1 MPVGVLEFFSRGK
14 DAMNVSRSSMEQERL
29 VAKLEPALAR
39 LAARGILRSYR
50 KNAIIINEGEAG
62 DSLFVLLQGEVKVY
76 ATDENGRE
84 ITYGTIHAGDYFG
97 EMSLDGGPRSA
108 SVMTLEPCLCSLVSR
123 AAVLQHL
130 ADEPGFAVSL
140 VSQVIRRARSAT
152 ETARQ
157 MALLD
162 VYGRVIHTLEGQ
174 QGPASSQAPVQ
185 LTQITHQQIASRVG
199 ASREMVSRLLKDLEK
214 GGYVEL
220 GIKRITLKKKLPA
233 RW

>member
-1 MPVGVLEFFSRGK
+1 
-14 DAMNVSRSSMEQERL
+14 MNVSRTAVEHDRL
-29 VAKLEPALAR
+29 LAGLAPSVAR
-39 LAARGILRSYR
+39 LAARGIVRSYR
-50 KNAIIINEGEAG
+50 KNTIILNEGEPG
-62 DSLFVLLQGEVKVY
+62 DSLFVLLQGQVKVY

-84 ITYGTIHAGDYFG
+84 ITFGTIQAGDYFG

-108 SVMTLEPCLCSLVSR
+108 SIMTLEQTLCALVSR
-123 AAVLQHL
+123 AAVQQHL
-130 ADEPGFAVSL
+130 EEEPEFAASL
-140 VSQVIRRARSAT
+140 VWQVIRRARSAT

-174 QGPASSQAPVQ
+174 QGPATSHAPVQ

>member
-1 MPVGVLEFFSRGK
+1 
-14 DAMNVSRSSMEQERL
+14 MNVSRTAVEQDRL
-29 VAKLEPALAR
+29 IARLEPGIAR
-39 LAARGILRSYR
+39 LAARGIVRSYR
-50 KNAIIINEGEAG
+50 KNTIVLNEGEPG
-62 DSLFVLLQGEVKVY
+62 DSLFVLLQGQVKVY

-84 ITYGTIHAGDYFG
+84 ITYGTIQAGDYFG

-108 SVMTLEPCLCSLVSR
+108 SVMTLDPCLCALVSR
-123 AAVLQHL
+123 AAVQQHL
-130 ADEPGFAVSL
+130 ADEPAFALQL
-140 VSQVIRRARSAT
+140 VTQVIRRARSAT

-174 QGPASSQAPVQ
+174 QGPATMQAPVQ

>member
-1 MPVGVLEFFSRGK
+1 
-14 DAMNVSRSSMEQERL
+14 MNVSRTAAEQERL
-29 VAKLEPALAR
+29 IAMLKPGIAR
-39 LAARGILRSYR
+39 LASRGILRSYR
-50 KNAIIINEGEAG
+50 KNTIILNEGEPG
-62 DSLFVLLQGEVKVY
+62 DSLFVLLQGQVKVY

-84 ITYGTIHAGDYFG
+84 ITYGMISAGDYFG

-108 SVMTLEPCLCSLVSR
+108 SVMTVEPTLCALLSR
-123 AAVLQHL
+123 QAVQQHL
-130 ADEPGFAVSL
+130 HEEPAFAMEL

-162 VYGRVIHTLEGQ
+162 VYGRVIHTLESQ
-174 QGPASSQAPVQ
+174 QGPGGTLTPVQ
-185 LTQITHQQIASRVG
+185 LNQITHQQIASRVG

>member
-1 MPVGVLEFFSRGK
+1 
-14 DAMNVSRSSMEQERL
+14 MNVSRTATEQDSLIAAL
-29 VAKLEPALAR
+29 VPTIGK
-39 LAARGILRSYR
+39 LAARGIMRSYR
-50 KNAIIINEGEAG
+50 KNTIVLNEGETG
-62 DSLFVLLQGEVKVY
+62 DSLFVLLEGQVKVY

-84 ITYGTIHAGDYFG
+84 ITYGTIVAGDYFG

-108 SVMTLEPCLCSLVSR
+108 SIMTLDATLCSLVSR
-123 AAVLQHL
+123 AAVQQHL
-130 ADEPGFAVSL
+130 AEEPGFAVSL
-140 VSQVIRRARSAT
+140 VTQVIRRARSAT

-174 QGPASSQAPVQ
+174 QGPASIQAPVQ

-214 GGYVEL
+214 GGYIEL
-220 GIKRITLKKKLPA
+220 GIRRITLLKKLPS

>member
-1 MPVGVLEFFSRGK
+1 
-14 DAMNVSRSSMEQERL
+14 MNVSRAAVEQDRL
-29 VAKLEPALAR
+29 LSGLEPCVAR
-39 LAARGILRSYR
+39 LAARGIIRNYR
-50 KNAIIINEGEAG
+50 KNTIVLNEGEPG
-62 DSLFVLLQGEVKVY
+62 DSIFVLLQGQVKVY

-84 ITYGTIHAGDYFG
+84 ITYGTIEAGDYFG

-108 SVMTLEPCLCSLVSR
+108 SVMTLEPSLCALVAR
-123 AAVLQHL
+123 AAVQQHL
-130 ADEPGFAVSL
+130 ADEPDFALHL
-140 VSQVIRRARSAT
+140 VGQVIRRARRAT

-174 QGPASSQAPVQ
+174 HGPASVQAPVQ

>member
-1 MPVGVLEFFSRGK
+1 MTVARQSV
-14 DAMNVSRSSMEQERL
+14 DQEKL
-29 VAKLEPALAR
+29 LAKLEPSLGR
-39 LAARGILRSYR
+39 LAARGIVRSYR
-50 KNAIIINEGEAG
+50 KNTVVLNEGEAG
-62 DSLFVLLQGEVKVY
+62 DSLFVLLQGQVKVY

-84 ITYGTIHAGDYFG
+84 ITYGTIVAGDYFG
-97 EMSLDGGPRSA
+97 EMSLDGGLRSA

-123 AAVLQHL
+123 AAVQQHL
-130 ADEPGFAVSL
+130 ADEPGFALAL
-140 VSQVIRRARSAT
+140 VTQVIRRARSAT

-162 VYGRVIHTLEGQ
+162 VYGRVIHTLEGEH
-174 QGPASSQAPVQ
+174 GPGSSLAPVE
-185 LTQITHQQIASRVG
+185 LHQITHQQIASRVG

>member
-1 MPVGVLEFFSRGK
+1 MIATRPAV
-14 DAMNVSRSSMEQERL
+14 EQDKL
-29 VAKLEPALAR
+29 IAQLEPAVGR
-39 LAARGILRSYR
+39 LAARGIVRSYR
-50 KNAIIINEGEAG
+50 KNTIILNEGEVG
-62 DSLFVLLQGEVKVY
+62 DSLFVLLQGQVKVY

-84 ITYGTIHAGDYFG
+84 ITYGTIQAGDYFG

-108 SVMTLEPCLCSLVSR
+108 SVMTLDACLCSLVSR
-123 AAVLQHL
+123 AAVQQHL
-130 ADEPGFAVSL
+130 SEEPTFAMRL
-140 VSQVIRRARSAT
+140 VTQVIRRARSAT

-162 VYGRVIHTLEGQ
+162 VYGRMIHTLESE
-174 QGPASSQAPVQ
+174 QGPATTHSPVE

>member
-1 MPVGVLEFFSRGK
+1 
-14 DAMNVSRSSMEQERL
+14 MNVARNAVEQDRL
-29 VAKLEPALAR
+29 LATLEPSLAR
-39 LAARGILRSYR
+39 LAARGIVRNYR
-50 KNAIIINEGEAG
+50 KSTIILNEGEPG
-62 DSLFVLLQGEVKVY
+62 DSLFVLLQGQVKVY

-84 ITYGTIHAGDYFG
+84 ITFGTILAGDYFG

-108 SVMTLEPCLCSLVSR
+108 SIMTLEACLCALVSR
-123 AAVLQHL
+123 AAVQQHL
-130 ADEPGFAVSL
+130 ADEPEFALQL
-140 VSQVIRRARSAT
+140 VTQVIRRARSAT

-174 QGPASSQAPVQ
+174 QGPASIQTPVQ

>member
-1 MPVGVLEFFSRGK
+1 MNMSRT
-14 DAMNVSRSSMEQERL
+14 ANEQERL
-29 VAKLEPALAR
+29 VAKLEPVLAR

-50 KNAIIINEGEAG
+50 KNTIILNEGEPG
-62 DSLFVLLQGEVKVY
+62 DSLFVLLQGQVKVY

-84 ITYGTIHAGDYFG
+84 ITYGTIVAGDYFG

-108 SVMTLEPCLCSLVSR
+108 SIMTLDATLCSLVSR
-123 AAVLQHL
+123 AAVQQHL
-130 ADEPGFAVSL
+130 AEEPGFAVSL

-174 QGPASSQAPVQ
+174 QGPASIQSPVQ

>member
-1 MPVGVLEFFSRGK
+1 
-14 DAMNVSRSSMEQERL
+14 MNVSRTAVEQDRL
-29 VAKLEPALAR
+29 LAALDPSVAR
-39 LAARGILRSYR
+39 LAARGIVRSYR
-50 KNAIIINEGEAG
+50 KNTIIINEGEPG
-62 DSLFVLLQGEVKVY
+62 DSLFVLLQGQVKVY

-84 ITYGTIHAGDYFG
+84 ITYGTIQAGDYFG
-97 EMSLDGGPRSA
+97 EMSLDGGARSA
-108 SVMTLEPCLCSLVSR
+108 SVMTLETCLCALVVR
-123 AAVLQHL
+123 AFVQQHL
-130 ADEPGFAVSL
+130 ADEPDFALQL

-174 QGPASSQAPVQ
+174 QGPATTQGPVQ

>member
-1 MPVGVLEFFSRGK
+1 
-14 DAMNVSRSSMEQERL
+14 MNVSRNSMEKERL
-29 VAKLEPALAR
+29 IARLEPGIAR
-39 LAARGILRSYR
+39 LAARGIVRSYR
-50 KNAIIINEGEAG
+50 KNAIVINEGEAG
-62 DSLFVLLQGEVKVY
+62 DSLFVLLQGQVKVY

-84 ITYGTIHAGDYFG
+84 ITYGTIQAGDYFG

-108 SVMTLEPCLCSLVSR
+108 SVMTLDACLCALVSR
-123 AAVLQHL
+123 AAVQQHL
-130 ADEPGFAVSL
+130 AEEPDFAISL
-140 VSQVIRRARSAT
+140 VSQVIRRARAAT

-162 VYGRVIHTLEGQ
+162 VYGRVIHTLEGE
-174 QGPASSQAPVQ
+174 QGPASSQSPVQ

>member
-1 MPVGVLEFFSRGK
+1 
-14 DAMNVSRSSMEQERL
+14 MNVSRTAMEQEKL
-29 VAKLEPALAR
+29 TAKLDPALAR
-39 LAARGILRSYR
+39 LASRGILRNYR
-50 KNAIIINEGEAG
+50 KNSIVLNEGDTG
-62 DSLFVLLQGEVKVY
+62 DSLYVVLQGQVKVY

-84 ITYGTIHAGDYFG
+84 ITYGTIEAGDYFG

-108 SVMTLEPCLCSLVSR
+108 SVMTLEPTLCSLVSR
-123 AAVLQHL
+123 AAVQQHL
-130 ADEPGFAVSL
+130 AEEPSFALAL
-140 VSQVIRRARSAT
+140 VAQVIRRARAAT

-174 QGPASSQAPVQ
+174 HGPASSQAPIQ

>member
-1 MPVGVLEFFSRGK
+1 MT
-14 DAMNVSRSSMEQERL
+14 VSRSASEQDKL
-29 VAKLEPALAR
+29 IAQLEPSLGR
-39 LAARGILRSYR
+39 LAARGIVRSYR
-50 KNAIIINEGEAG
+50 KNTVVINEGETT
-62 DSLFVLLQGEVKVY
+62 DSLFILLQGQVKVY

-84 ITYGTIHAGDYFG
+84 ITYGVIHAGDYFG

-108 SVMTLEPCLCSLVSR
+108 SVMTLEPSLCVLVSR
-123 AAVLQHL
+123 AIVQQYI
-130 ADEPGFAVSL
+130 ADEPDFAMTL
-140 VSQVIRRARSAT
+140 VAQVIRRARSAT
-152 ETARQ
+152 QTARQ

-162 VYGRVIHTLEGQ
+162 VYGRVIHTLESQ
-174 QGPASSQAPVQ
+174 QGPATAQAPVE

>member
-1 MPVGVLEFFSRGK
+1 
-14 DAMNVSRSSMEQERL
+14 MNVSRNAAEHDRLMSML
-29 VAKLEPALAR
+29 KPNIAR
-39 LAARGILRSYR
+39 LAERGILRSYR
-50 KNAIIINEGEAG
+50 KNTVILNEGEPG
-62 DSLFVLLQGEVKVY
+62 DSLFVLLQGQVKVY

-84 ITYGTIHAGDYFG
+84 ITYGMISAGDYFG

-108 SVMTLEPCLCSLVSR
+108 SVMTVEPSLCSLLSR
-123 AAVLQHL
+123 QAVQQHL
-130 ADEPGFAVSL
+130 NDEPAFAMDV

-162 VYGRVIHTLEGQ
+162 VYGRVIHTLESQ
-174 QGPASSQAPVQ
+174 QGPGASLTPV
-185 LTQITHQQIASRVG
+185 LLNQITHQQIASRVG